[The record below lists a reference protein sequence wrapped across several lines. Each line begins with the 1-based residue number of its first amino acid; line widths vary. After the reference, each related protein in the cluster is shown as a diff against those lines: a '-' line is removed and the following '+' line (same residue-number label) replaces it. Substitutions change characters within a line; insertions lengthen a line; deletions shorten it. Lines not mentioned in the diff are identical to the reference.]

1 MLGGIGGRRRR
12 GRQRMRWLDGITDS
26 MDMSLSELWELV
38 MDREAWHAAIHGVA
52 KSRTRLSDWT
62 ELNVY
67 NVSKATVIISTF
79 QMRKQRPQM
88 SKNLPKAMHS
98 ERQGIAGMW
107 AQADWSPVL
116 CPPPPYM
123 PKMVIWKST
132 QEPGRKTCL
141 MILTQNN
148 GGWKTQGKEYLH
160 KKGLQRRERFLLTE
174 ELREPAFTHFE

>member
-1 MLGGIGGRRRR
+1 
-12 GRQRMRWLDGITDS
+12 
-26 MDMSLSELWELV
+26 MSLSELWELV

-107 AQADWSPVL
+107 TQADWSPVL

-132 QEPGRKTCL
+132 QELGRKTCL